1 MHVVGVTPFYPPGS
15 RVGAWLAT
23 HECLRALVA
32 RGHDVKV
39 HRYLSHGPDYEL
51 EGIAVSGGYG
61 IEDSVKEADVV
72 LSHLGDDGLA
82 AKLAHE
88 HGKPLVRMVHG
99 WCPGARERLHGCDL
113 AVFNSEAARAEFS
126 NGEPHIVVHP
136 VTRPEMHR
144 VPMTLGQQA
153 FTLVNLAKGGELFRL
168 LALSFPDVWFLGVRG
183 GYGRQ
188 AFQMPR
194 NVTVRQMTLDMRED
208 VWQHTRVLL
217 MPSERETWGMVGV
230 EALCSGI
237 PVIAADTP
245 GLMESLGDGAYRFL
259 DCLDLEGWQR
269 AVENL
274 RDPDI
279 WAAAAKRARARWR
292 EIEAEQPAGL
302 ALFVESVEALA

>member
-1 MHVVGVTPFYPPGS
+1 MHVVAVTPFYPPGS

-23 HECLRALVA
+23 HECLRALHG
-32 RGHDVKV
+32 RGHDVRV

-51 EGIAVSGGYG
+51 EGITVSGGYG
-61 IEDSVKEADVV
+61 IEDSVKAADVV
-72 LSHLGDDGLA
+72 VSHLGDDGLA

-88 HGKPLVRMVHG
+88 HRKPLVRMVHG

-113 AVFNSEAARAEFS
+113 AVFNSEAARVEFS

-136 VTRPEMHR
+136 VTRPEWHR
-144 VPMTLGQQA
+144 TSPGGA
-153 FTLVNLAKGGELFRL
+153 FTLVNLAKGGDLFRL
-168 LALSFPDVWFLGVRG
+168 LALSFPELPFLGVRG

-188 AFQMPR
+188 ALQMPS
-194 NVTVRQMTLDMRED
+194 NVTVRNMTLNMRED

-237 PVIAADTP
+237 PVVAADTP
-245 GLMESLGDGAYRFL
+245 GLMESLGSGAYRFL
-259 DCLDLEGWQR
+259 DCRDLASWQL
-269 AVENL
+269 AVDNL
-274 RDPDI
+274 CEPDV
-279 WAAAAKRARARWR
+279 WKLASQQARFRWL
-292 EIEAEQPAGL
+292 EIEAGQAAGL